1 VVFATDLTFCLGR
14 GPGTVQEQFRLLSFS
29 AFDPTWGKIIYEYG
43 LLGAAVYFRLFYVA
57 VWRGPRCLRFAV
69 GYTYL
74 FLGGYLLN
82 PSILMQLAAL
92 VVWLGKEAV
101 EDSRERN
108 RRPDR
113 AIKATDGML
122 VPGLQAR

>member
-1 VVFATDLTFCLGR
+1 
-14 GPGTVQEQFRLLSFS
+14 
-29 AFDPTWGKIIYEYG
+29 
-43 LLGAAVYFRLFYVA
+43 LLGAFVYFRLFYVA
-57 VWRGPRCLRFAV
+57 VCRGPRGLRFAI

-92 VVWLGKEAV
+92 VAWLGKEAV
-101 EDSRERN
+101 EDGRELS

-113 AIKATDGML
+113 AIKATDGIM